1 MDLDIV
7 TDKLFTNLN
16 SLQFQELHILT
27 LKTAFYK
34 KILRLKRKSQQKK
47 RECT

>member
-1 MDLDIV
+1 MMDLDIV

-34 KILRLKRKSQQKK
+34 KSFVTAEKEGVYITTQ
-47 RECT
+47 